1 MRLDGCGRLPI
12 DKGTGHGDPKERN
25 VNKAKADHI
34 AGLQS
39 YINSKQREIDGL
51 IRDYG
56 HGVRPSWVS
65 TDLAL
70 ARDTIARMEQAI
82 KEVMKDENYGL

>member
-1 MRLDGCGRLPI
+1 M
-12 DKGTGHGDPKERN
+12 DKAR
-25 VNKAKADHI
+25 ADHI

-56 HGVRPSWVS
+56 DGVRPSWVS

-70 ARDTIARMEQAI
+70 AWDAIARMERAI
-82 KEVMKDENYGL
+82 KEIMQEDEHEPH